1 MDDPR
6 LEREL
11 VGLAT
16 HESSLESREAALMAE
31 QKDFEDV
38 HASVL
43 ACKLAADVRE
53 NALDTRATE
62 VVDRERRLAKQQ
74 MQEMAAAQKRLEDLQ
89 VVHVDFVV
97 HEIDVC
103 CRTDT
108 PHLGEAILEYDR
120 SNH

>member
-103 CRTDT
+103 CRT
-108 PHLGEAILEYDR
+108 PLILGR
-120 SNH
+120 PF